1 MEKKTKEIEETFNE
15 VINDFIKIIDYD
27 ELDLLKF
34 LNIKKEG
41 KYYNLLTKKIFL
53 YVIIYTL
60 IMSQVFLSNIL
71 DLLISIITNIII
83 SIIYIKII
91 FLVNRIDEISQKKFK
106 FTIGFYKKERKDVL
120 DYQCQIHI
128 LFNNQSLQN
137 IIASHNKSAYFKKIE
152 QINKRIENYKNA
164 IKPITYKIKH
174 YGIIGII
181 ISLILNFF
189 ANFLIQY
196 FQNQEI
202 IVNLLLF
209 GLSLPLIYISIFG
222 IIYCFFK
229 RRKNKVLYNYRSW
242 LQLSKTKLRS
252 KIKDLILFLYSLE
265 FSELEKIAD
274 NTIKELKIKKETER
288 LEKKKL
294 KL

>member
-1 MEKKTKEIEETFNE
+1 MR
-15 VINDFIKIIDYD
+15 
-27 ELDLLKF
+27 
-34 LNIKKEG
+34 
-41 KYYNLLTKKIFL
+41 
-53 YVIIYTL
+53 
-60 IMSQVFLSNIL
+60 QC
-71 DLLISIITNIII
+71 
-83 SIIYIKII
+83 
-91 FLVNRIDEISQKKFK
+91 VN
-106 FTIGFYKKERKDVL
+106 V
-120 DYQCQIHI
+120 
-128 LFNNQSLQN
+128 
-137 IIASHNKSAYFKKIE
+137 
-152 QINKRIENYKNA
+152 
-164 IKPITYKIKH
+164 
-174 YGIIGII
+174 
-181 ISLILNFF
+181 SLILNFF